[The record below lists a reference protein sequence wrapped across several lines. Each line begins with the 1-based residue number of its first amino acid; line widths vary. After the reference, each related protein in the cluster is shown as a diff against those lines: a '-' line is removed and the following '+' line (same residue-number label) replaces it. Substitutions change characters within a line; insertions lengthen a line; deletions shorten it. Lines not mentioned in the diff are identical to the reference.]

1 MLASND
7 RSDFMPRTLSAS
19 DAIIDDTMKRLAI
32 LLAATIALA
41 TLLGCATHIAS
52 ATDPAVIAVE
62 TWGGTR
68 VNVGPTRKHDIK
80 HITLHHGGVDFL
92 RGADA
97 PHYLRNLQMWSRNT
111 RGWPDIPYHY
121 LIDPDGKIYEG
132 RDITLAGDTNTE
144 YDPVGHALVVVLGDF
159 DKIEPNAAQLD
170 ATVNVMAMLAKR
182 FNLPPAA
189 IQSHRDYAKT
199 SCPGKY
205 LYPYIESGELA
216 RRVTAKIKT

>member
-1 MLASND
+1 MH
-7 RSDFMPRTLSAS
+7 RTLP
-19 DAIIDDTMKRLAI
+19 
-32 LLAATIALA
+32 LLITFVAFAALT
-41 TLLGCATHIAS
+41 GCAARAVVS
-52 ATDPAVIAVE
+52 VDALQPAIVPVE
-62 TWGGTR
+62 AWGGSR
-68 VNVGPTRKHDIK
+68 VNVGATRTHEIK
-80 HITLHHGGVDFL
+80 HITLHHGGVDFHQ
-92 RGADA
+92 GSDA

-159 DKIEPNAAQLD
+159 DKIDPNAAQLD

-182 FNLPPAA
+182 YNVAPTT

-199 SCPGKY
+199 SCPGAK
-205 LYPYIESGELA
+205 LYPYIATGELA
-216 RRVTAKIKT
+216 RRVAAKL

>member
-1 MLASND
+1 
-7 RSDFMPRTLSAS
+7 MPRTSRTY
-19 DAIIDDTMKRLAI
+19 DAIIDDTMR
-32 LLAATIALA
+32 LAATFFAATIVLA
-41 TLLGCATHIAS
+41 TLLGCATHTKAP
-52 ATDPAVIAVE
+52 TEPLVIAVE

-68 VNVGPTRKHDIK
+68 LNVGPTRKHDIK

-92 RGADA
+92 QGADA
-97 PHYLRNLQMWSRNT
+97 PHYLRNLQKWSRNT

-159 DKIEPNAAQLD
+159 DKIEPNTAQLD

-182 FNLPPAA
+182 YNVAPTT

-199 SCPGKY
+199 SCPGAK
-205 LYPYIESGELA
+205 LYPYIATGELA
-216 RRVTAKIKT
+216 RRVAARP